1 MKDNNTKYCK
11 EKSTEIMK
19 LNNDNTGLNLVIE
32 QIMEEQNSLK
42 QAAADISSKKLAKI
56 SELA

>member
-19 LNNDNTGLNLVIE
+19 LNNDNTGLNLDME

-42 QAAADISSKKLAKI
+42 
-56 SELA
+56 